1 VEDNRE
7 NRQKFREIMEGLA
20 EDKGIQLS
28 APGIALKFAALQQFS
43 IEEIKRAA
51 ISMMA
56 NKKYSSMPSVS
67 DFLEH
72 LGGGNAE
79 DKGQV
84 QAALVWQSVVKY
96 GGARSVVF
104 DDPCTMAV
112 IHQGFGGWQKMCSEL
127 EVDKMKWFIKDFT
140 GLYGSF
146 SRSNMKHIGYLAGY
160 SDPVRLGITEGPAM
174 IGDQQKCLAIL
185 EQAKETPMIGGFT
198 VTQIA
203 DKLGI

>member
-1 VEDNRE
+1 MEPSDKK
-7 NRQKFREIMEGLA
+7 KFAEVMQGLA

-28 APGIALKFAALQQFS
+28 ASGIALKFEALKQFS
-43 IEEIKRAA
+43 IEDIYKAA
-51 ISMMA
+51 LSMMA
-56 NKKYSSMPSVS
+56 NKKYSSMPAVS

-72 LGGGNAE
+72 LGGGSVE
-79 DKGQV
+79 DRGQV
-84 QAALVWQSVVKY
+84 QAALVWQSIVKY

-112 IHQGFGGWQKMCSEL
+112 IHQGFGGWQKMCRET

-146 SRSNMKHIGYLAGY
+146 SRSGMKHIGYLPGY
-160 SDPVRLGITEGPAM
+160 SDPILLGVVQPPAM
-174 IGDQQKCLAIL
+174 IGDPQKCLALL

-198 VTQIA
+198 VSQLA
-203 DKLGI
+203 DKLLV